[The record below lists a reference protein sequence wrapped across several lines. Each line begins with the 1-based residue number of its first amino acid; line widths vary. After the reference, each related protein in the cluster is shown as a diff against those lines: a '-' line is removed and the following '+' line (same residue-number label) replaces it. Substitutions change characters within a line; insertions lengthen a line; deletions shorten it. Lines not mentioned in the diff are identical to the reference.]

1 MAMEL
6 TEQNFEEEVLESE
19 LPVLVDFYAE
29 WCGPC
34 KMMAPV
40 IEKVA
45 AEYSAKIKIGK
56 LDVDSG
62 RALAIKYQVMSVP
75 TMILFERGEIRETII
90 GAVPEKELVQKLSEV
105 LGW

>member
-62 RALAIKYQVMSVP
+62 RALAIKYQIMSVP